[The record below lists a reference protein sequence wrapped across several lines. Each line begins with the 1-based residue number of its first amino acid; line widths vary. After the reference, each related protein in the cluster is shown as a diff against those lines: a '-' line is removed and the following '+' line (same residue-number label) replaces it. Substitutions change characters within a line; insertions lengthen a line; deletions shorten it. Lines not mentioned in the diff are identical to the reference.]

1 MAIDKAEA
9 SGVSAA
15 TFVRCPHI
23 GRLGEYTE
31 QAARR
36 GMVAFMVGG
45 TFNGGAVTPYGGAGR
60 VLGTNPIS
68 FGVPAGEDPVVVDMA
83 TSVAAEGKLRLARAK
98 HAPLAPGVIIDK
110 DGNPSIDAE
119 DYYAGGMLL
128 PFAGHK
134 GYGLSV
140 VADLLG
146 RHLGSGDE
154 YAGTENIS
162 FANFMFVVKV
172 DIFRPLAQFMQAA
185 WVAWAR

>member
-1 MAIDKAEA
+1 M
-9 SGVSAA
+9 
-15 TFVRCPHI
+15 
-23 GRLGEYTE
+23 
-31 QAARR
+31 
-36 GMVAFMVGG
+36 
-45 TFNGGAVTPYGGAGR
+45 
-60 VLGTNPIS
+60 
-68 FGVPAGEDPVVVDMA
+68 VVDFA
-83 TSVAAEGKLRLARAK
+83 TAVAAEGKLRFARAK

-110 DGNPSIDAE
+110 DGNPSTDAE

-128 PFAGHK
+128 PLGHK

-172 DIFRPLAQFMQAA
+172 DIFRPLAQFQQ
-185 WVAWAR
+185 VAWAVWAR